1 MSQSKNA
8 IELCSLLVDEMYGEL
23 TSQIYSVLLRRGRLP
38 IPLIAKYIHLGQR
51 QVRHGLVV
59 LIQQNL
65 VYHNSDEETGITH
78 YEADTTTAYN
88 LVRSG
93 KILEAVES
101 RYGAMARDVV
111 QNLFLLGHTKISDLE
126 EAYQSKQKQQIF
138 KEHLNSSTSENR
150 DTNSHRSVMQEQMCT
165 TGQLHSVLLRLLHS
179 GIIEEVYEHMF
190 RSPSDTYSRIEKE
203 TLQIY
208 FGGSTKGVKQKEE
221 LKVKVRARLQALRSD
236 TQKWRT
242 RVKKGTHNVEF
253 SNGFNQMNKRRKLSD
268 ICTNDD
274 GYDYKDDGSRLD
286 EDSPNTFGKSEMVIR
301 VNNDKCTVFLRN
313 QRLIVAA
320 QDKIGVTTSLI
331 YGEALR
337 LLEDKISRCQL
348 SPKIDSIGEDV
359 DTPVFTTLQL
369 TAAIGDHIN
378 CGSGIANIGVEQIN
392 SRGAGKAL
400 KSSHTQRI
408 KHESAEDTDSDG
420 DDEERIFDSNSVT
433 QKKLNQS
440 LTDFGQREN
449 KTQYVKN
456 HLMLL
461 AEDGFK
467 FLRKCGSAGLGEWTV
482 DFKETIGHL
491 RESELDKVILETFGT
506 SGHRIVRILRKFG
519 KIDEKQLPNM
529 ALMKQKD
536 MRTKLAELQMAGIID
551 IQEVPKDASRT
562 IYRTIFLWYFD
573 SERVTERFR
582 NNVFKT
588 MSRALQR
595 LDTERKKD
603 KEVLRL
609 THRSDVR
616 DQKPEDYLDKDQLS
630 QLAIHLAKEEALLSQ
645 LARLDELVGIFRDY

>member
-65 VYHNSDEETGITH
+65 VYHNSDEETGLTH
-78 YEADTTTAYN
+78 YEADTTTAYT

-101 RYGAMARDVV
+101 RYGTMARDVV

-126 EAYQSKQKQQIF
+126 EAYQSKQKQQISR
-138 KEHLNSSTSENR
+138 ENHHPSTSENG
-150 DTNSHRSVMQEQMCT
+150 DINKNSKFKQEQMYT
-165 TGQLHSVLLRLLHS
+165 VGQLHSVLLRLLQS
-179 GIIEEVYEHMF
+179 GVIEEVYEHMF
-190 RSPSDTYSRIEKE
+190 RSPTDTYSRIEKE
-203 TLQIY
+203 TLQMY
-208 FGGSTKGVKQKEE
+208 FGGSTKGAKQKEE
-221 LKVKVRARLQALRSD
+221 LKLKVRARLQALRSD
-236 TQKWRT
+236 TQKWQSK
-242 RVKKGTHNVEF
+242 VKKGLHHVDF
-253 SNGFNQMNKRRKLSD
+253 SNGVNQMNKRRKLSD
-268 ICTNDD
+268 IQTNDN
-274 GYDYKDDGSRLD
+274 GYDYKDDGFRLD
-286 EDSPNTFGKSEMVIR
+286 SEMVIR

-313 QRLIVAA
+313 QRLIVAV

-337 LLEDKISRCQL
+337 LLEDNISRCQM

-359 DTPVFTTLQL
+359 NTPTFTTSQL

-378 CGSGIANIGVEQIN
+378 CGSGIANIGVEQSH
-392 SRGAGKAL
+392 SRGAGKTL
-400 KSSHTQRI
+400 KPSHNQRI
-408 KHESAEDTDSDG
+408 KYESDEDTDSNG
-420 DDEERIFDSNSVT
+420 DDEERAFDSNSGT

-440 LTDFGQREN
+440 LSDFADSLGQREN
-449 KTQYVKN
+449 KTHYVKN

-482 DFKETIGHL
+482 DFKETIAHL
-491 RESELDKVILETFGT
+491 REAELDKVLLETFGT
-506 SGHRIVRILRKFG
+506 SGHRLVRILRKFG

-536 MRTKLAELQMAGIID
+536 MRTKLAELQMAGIVD

-573 SERVTERFR
+573 TERVSESFR

-630 QLAIHLAKEEALLSQ
+630 QLAIHLAKEEAILTQ
-645 LARLDELVGIFRDY
+645 LTRLDELVGIFRDY